1 MEQLPRVLVRFLRPP
16 SALPPLVLGPLPF
29 HPRLTRQE
37 AGHSGG
43 GVDELTGAWL
53 LGVKGQVGQPVVPD
67 LLVDSQ
73 EAQGAAEV
81 AEAAGQAG
89 LGAVH

>member
-1 MEQLPRVLVRFLRPP
+1 MG
-16 SALPPLVLGPLPF
+16 S
-29 HPRLTRQE
+29 
-37 AGHSGG
+37 

-53 LGVKGQVGQPVVPD
+53 LVVKGQVGQPMVPD

-81 AEAAGQAG
+81 AEASGQAG
-89 LGAVH
+89 LRAIH

>member
-1 MEQLPRVLVRFLRPP
+1 MRFLWPP
-16 SALPPLVLGPLPF
+16 SALHPLALGPLCSY
-29 HPRLTRQE
+29 PRLTHLE
-37 AGHSGG
+37 AGHVGS

-53 LGVKGQVGQPVVPD
+53 LVVKGQVGQPMVPD

-81 AEAAGQAG
+81 AEASGQAG
-89 LGAVH
+89 LRAIH

>member
-1 MEQLPRVLVRFLRPP
+1 MEKLPGVLVRFLWPP
-16 SALPPLVLGPLPF
+16 SALPPLVLGPLSF

-37 AGHSGG
+37 AGHAGS

-53 LGVKGQVGQPVVPD
+53 LFVKGQVGQPVVPD
-67 LLVDSQ
+67 LLVDSH

-89 LGAVH
+89 LRAVH